1 MIELLFAIGF
11 IVAIGLIFVSTSN
24 NCNLL
29 LIIASLLAIICSCG
43 LVTINQW
50 QVHTKETVLYNHGA
64 HATDNGKWDLYPVGH
79 KIDTT
84 YVYRCDKCGYSWESN
99 TLYH

>member
-1 MIELLFAIGF
+1 MIELLLVIGI

-24 NCNLL
+24 DCYLL
-29 LIIASLLAIICSCG
+29 LIIASLLAIICAFG
-43 LVTINQW
+43 LVTINQR
-50 QVHTKETVLYNHGA
+50 QVQAKEAVLYNHGT

>member
-1 MIELLFAIGF
+1 MIELLLVIGI
-11 IVAIGLIFVSTSN
+11 IVALGLIFVSIWN
-24 NCNLL
+24 DGYLL
-29 LIIASLLAIICSCG
+29 LIIASLLGIICAFG
-43 LVTINQW
+43 LVTVAQW
-50 QVHTKETVLYNHGA
+50 QVHTKETVLYNHGV